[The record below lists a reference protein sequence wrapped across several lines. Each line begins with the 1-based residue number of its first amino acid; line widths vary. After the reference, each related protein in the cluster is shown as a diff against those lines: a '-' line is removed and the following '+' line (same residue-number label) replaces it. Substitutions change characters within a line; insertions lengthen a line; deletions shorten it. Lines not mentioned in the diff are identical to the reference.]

1 MGKKT
6 GTPKQPKKNTKKNQ
20 SGLGVK
26 GKLLISFA
34 LVGLMAVAAVIVG
47 VFAFGRFGVTLADIT
62 EDKLPP
68 MFTAQQLATESA
80 EVVAIAPRI
89 IAASSQE
96 EEQTVKDELDQRL
109 IGLGT
114 KIDEL
119 RQSGLEPEILE
130 EIDTNRQQL
139 EQALTSLHEATQAR
153 FEISREKAAKTKDFL
168 ELSKRYGDTLKPLLS
183 YTQNDIAQADAEVKK
198 LRKDPAS
205 AEETTKEDMLAQF
218 YKLHDAVQ
226 TRAPILDI
234 ERQGATATN
243 MIIAATTE
251 TQAVRLS
258 ITSVRIRGNYADARD
273 LVNGMDNE
281 KLKKYYNELI
291 DKMEA
296 LSIGDDSIPTL
307 RTKEL
312 KAIGTAQKFVT
323 ESAQAADTMRVGVAQ
338 LVDALQNSVDTS
350 AASAETLQKQSS
362 SILYAV
368 GIAAILL
375 SLAIYVIYVRGN
387 LLRRLD
393 GLQKT
398 MVTLAGG
405 NLDVAVPVKGHD
417 EITAMGRA
425 VEVFKD
431 NALKVRDMQA
441 EEERL
446 NRERNESLRDE
457 LLGLA
462 DTLQGEVESAV
473 GEIAALAE
481 QLQGVSGQ
489 MSHSAELVST
499 QSEDVASSAQEAT
512 GNVETVAAAT
522 EQLSASNAEI
532 NRQMAESTRI
542 SNDAAQKARETNE
555 LVVSLSQS
563 ANRIG
568 EVIALI
574 TDIAEQTNLLALNAT
589 IEAARAGDAGKGF
602 AVVAAEVKNLAN
614 QTEKATDEIAGQITG
629 IQKSTGE
636 SVSAIEMIGSI
647 IENINEIATTI
658 SAAIEQQGSATNE
671 ITRNVRGAADR
682 TRAVSSSITDVANET
697 AKTGELSGQVLQTA
711 QTASEKVE
719 NLQTRINNILQDL
732 RKQAHDRAAS

>member
-6 GTPKQPKKNTKKNQ
+6 GIPQRPKTGKKQ
-20 SGLGVK
+20 RSGLGVK

-89 IAASSQE
+89 IAANSQD
-96 EEQTVKDELDQRL
+96 EEQAVKDELDQRL
-109 IGLGT
+109 IGLAS
-114 KIDEL
+114 KIDQL
-119 RQSGLEPEILE
+119 RQSGLEPEILQ
-130 EIDTNRQQL
+130 EIDNNRQQL
-139 EQALTSLHEATQAR
+139 EQALTSLHEATQTR
-153 FEISREKAAKTKDFL
+153 FAISTEKADKAKAFL

-183 YTQNDIAQADAEVKK
+183 YTQNDIAQADANVKK
-198 LRKDPAS
+198 FRTDPAS
-205 AEETTKEDMLAQF
+205 TDEISKEDALKQF

-226 TRAPILDI
+226 TRAPILNI

-258 ITSVRIRGNYADARD
+258 ITSVRIRGNYSDARD
-273 LVNGMDNE
+273 LVNGLNNE
-281 KLKKYYNELI
+281 KLKSYYNDLI

-296 LSIGDDSIPTL
+296 LSVGDDSIPTL

-312 KAIGTAQKFVT
+312 KAIDTAQKFVT
-323 ESAQAADTMRVGVAQ
+323 ESAQAANTLRDGVAQ
-338 LVDALQNSVDTS
+338 LVDALQNKVDAS
-350 AASAETLQKQSS
+350 AAGAEKLQKQSS
-362 SILYAV
+362 TILYAV

-375 SLAIYVIYVRGN
+375 SLAIYIIYVRGS
-387 LLRRLD
+387 LLRRLE

-405 NLDVAVPVKGHD
+405 NLDVAVPVKGND

-431 NALKVRDMQA
+431 NAVKVREMQA

-614 QTEKATDEIAGQITG
+614 QTEKATEEISGQISG

-636 SVSAIEMIGSI
+636 SVSAIEMIGRI

-658 SAAIEQQGSATNE
+658 SAAIEEQGAATNE

-719 NLQTRINNILQDL
+719 NLRSRINNILEDL

>member
-1 MGKKT
+1 MGKNT
-6 GTPKQPKKNTKKNQ
+6 GNPKRPKNAKKKQ
-20 SGLGVK
+20 GSGLGVK

-34 LVGLMAVAAVIVG
+34 LVGLTAIVAVVVG

-62 EDKLPP
+62 EEKLPP

-80 EVVAIAPRI
+80 EIVAIAPRI
-89 IAASSQE
+89 VAASTPD
-96 EEQTVKDELDQRL
+96 EEQAVKVELDQRI
-109 IGLGT
+109 IGLNT
-114 KIDEL
+114 KIDQL
-119 RQSGLEPEILE
+119 RESGLEPEILE
-130 EIDTNRQQL
+130 QIDNNSQQL
-139 EQALTSLHEATQAR
+139 GQALTSLHEATQAR
-153 FEISREKAAKTKDFL
+153 FAISAEKAEKTKEFL

-198 LRKDPAS
+198 MRKDPAS
-205 AEETTKEDMLAQF
+205 GEEIDRQELLGQF

-258 ITSVRIRGNYADARD
+258 ITSVRIRGNYSDARD
-273 LVNGMDNE
+273 LVNSLDNE
-281 KLKKYYNELI
+281 KLKGYYNELI
-291 DKMEA
+291 DKMEG
-296 LSIGDDSIPTL
+296 LSVGDDSIPTL
-307 RTKEL
+307 RSNEL
-312 KAIGTAQKFVT
+312 KAIETAQKFVT
-323 ESAQAADTMRVGVAQ
+323 ESAQSANTLREGVTQ
-338 LVDALQNSVDTS
+338 LVSALQNKVDTS

-362 SILYAV
+362 TVLYAV
-368 GIAAILL
+368 GIAAIVL
-375 SLAIYVIYVRGN
+375 SLAIYVIYVRGS
-387 LLRRLD
+387 LLRRLE

-398 MVTLAGG
+398 MVTLASG
-405 NLDVAVPVKGHD
+405 NLDVAVPVRGND

-425 VEVFKD
+425 VEVFKE
-431 NALKVRDMQA
+431 NAVKVRDMQA

-457 LLGLA
+457 LLTLA

-489 MSHSAELVST
+489 MSQSAELVST

-542 SNDAAQKARETNE
+542 SNDAARKARETND
-555 LVVSLSQS
+555 LVNSLSQS

-682 TRAVSSSITDVANET
+682 TRAVSSSINEVANET

-719 NLQTRINNILQDL
+719 NLRARINTILQDL